1 MVSSPW
7 CFSYLND
14 WSYLGMN
21 CWAGCLKSVN
31 PSLSLWK
38 LWGTKP
44 SNYTR
49 AKMWTRNEPILLSL
63 WFLSTVGFCMI
74 LLPRLKVYSIGSTHI
89 FSHAILQNKWE
100 LSIKQPFPWR
110 FLELY
115 REMLWLLRDHFLNT
129 ATNTRRLHTAEH
141 SKRCPSK
148 YWQHNCDGCHSSHKK
163 LF

>member
-7 CFSYLND
+7 CFSYSNLSILPCLFR
-14 WSYLGMN
+14 SYGEQN
-21 CWAGCLKSVN
+21 QVTISG
-31 PSLSLWK
+31 
-38 LWGTKP
+38 
-44 SNYTR
+44 R

-74 LLPRLKVYSIGSTHI
+74 LLPCLKVYSISSTHI

-129 ATNTRRLHTAEH
+129 ATNTRRRLQTAEH